1 MKATRDHASA
11 PFCTRF
17 NHSDPGI
24 WAAERA
30 VEAPNNLTLPPE
42 PSEDCGSVSVA
53 FSMTMMITG
62 FVGNALAITLV
73 SKSYRRREGKR
84 KKSFLLCIGWLALTD
99 MVGQLLTS
107 PVVIVLYLSHQRWEQ
122 LDPSGRLCTFF
133 GLTMTVFG
141 LSSLFIAS
149 AMAVERALATRAPHW
164 YSSHMKT
171 SVTRAVLLGVWLAVL
186 AFALLPVLGVGQYTI
201 QWPGTWCFISTGP
214 GGNGTNSRQNW
225 GNVFFASAFAILG
238 LSALVVTFACNL
250 ATIKALVSRCRAKAT
265 ASQSSAQWG
274 RITTETAIQLM
285 GIMCVLSVCWSPL
298 LRMVRSAP
306 GQSALCSSPS
316 AYGKVTPRG
325 ARQKGD
331 CGDPEPSC
339 VPGSRGGLGEW
350 GWEGDSLAG
359 RGFPSKAG

>member
-1 MKATRDHASA
+1 M
-11 PFCTRF
+11 
-17 NHSDPGI
+17 
-24 WAAERA
+24 
-30 VEAPNNLTLPPE
+30 
-42 PSEDCGSVSVA
+42 SVA

-73 SKSYRRREGKR
+73 SKSYRRRESKR
-84 KKSFLLCIGWLALTD
+84 KKSFLMCIGWLALTD

-107 PVVIVLYLSHQRWEQ
+107 PVVIVLYLSHQHWEQ
-122 LDPSGRLCTFF
+122 LDPSRRLCTFF

-186 AFALLPVLGVGQYTI
+186 AFALLPVLGVGQYAI
-201 QWPGTWCFISTGP
+201 QWPGTWCFISTRP
-214 GGNGTNSRQNW
+214 QGNGTNSRQNW

-298 LRMVRSAP
+298 LV
-306 GQSALCSSPS
+306 GSSR
-316 AYGKVTPRG
+316 A
-325 ARQKGD
+325 
-331 CGDPEPSC
+331 
-339 VPGSRGGLGEW
+339 
-350 GWEGDSLAG
+350 
-359 RGFPSKAG
+359 

>member
-17 NHSDPGI
+17 NHSDQGI

-298 LRMVRSAP
+298 LV
-306 GQSALCSSPS
+306 GSSRAS
-316 AYGKVTPRG
+316 GV
-325 ARQKGD
+325 
-331 CGDPEPSC
+331 
-339 VPGSRGGLGEW
+339 RGGRVR
-350 GWEGDSLAG
+350 AG
-359 RGFPSKAG
+359 GQ